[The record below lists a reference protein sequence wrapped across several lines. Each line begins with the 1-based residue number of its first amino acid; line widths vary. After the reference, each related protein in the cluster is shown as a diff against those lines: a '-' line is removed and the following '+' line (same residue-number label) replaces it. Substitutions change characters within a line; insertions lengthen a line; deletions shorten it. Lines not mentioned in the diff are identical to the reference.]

1 MQHEDQISVKDIIL
15 QIISFGRLLR
25 KNWYLFLLFAG
36 IGAGIG
42 FAIEKLKAKKPEY
55 KAITTF
61 YLETAAP
68 QNEMGGFASMM
79 GINTGGNNSNNLF
92 NGENLRV
99 LVASQSFLEKVV
111 LKNVDV
117 FGEKH
122 LLADYIFQKQIIE
135 SAATAG
141 EEKSSNPEVK
151 PKSTA
156 ATFKPL
162 PGTDVRKFSI
172 PQIDQLTTCTGLAYG
187 MASLEPVEG
196 TSFMTL
202 SISSVT
208 DTLSKVYG
216 EAFLSTLEEYYLET
230 KTGKL
235 YDMLNRQKDIVDS
248 LRYKLSANENQ
259 LARLQDLNQTSILS
273 ENKVSEN
280 RINRNTQILTETYR
294 EQEKILNNLKF
305 QTYQESPFMKIT
317 TVPRLPLE
325 PEKVKKGQMLLPG
338 ALIGLFIC
346 FFFVLIRNAVKS
358 IMAQ

>member
-1 MQHEDQISVKDIIL
+1 MQQDDQISVKDVLL
-15 QIISFGRLLR
+15 QIISFVKLLR

-36 IGAGIG
+36 LGAGIG
-42 FAIEKLKAKKPEY
+42 YAMELFKTKKPTY
-55 KAITTF
+55 TGTTTF

-111 LKNVDV
+111 LKHVDI
-117 FGEKH
+117 FGKKH
-122 LLADYIFQKQIIE
+122 LLADYIYKKQHLE
-135 SAATAG
+135 NKEDNSD
-141 EEKSSNPEVK
+141 
-151 PKSTA
+151 STKNA
-156 ATFKPL
+156 LNDFKPL
-162 PGTDVRKFSI
+162 PGLEVEKYSAA
-172 PQIDQLTTCTGLAYG
+172 QLEQLNNCTGLAYN
-187 MASLEPVEG
+187 MATLEPVEG

-202 SISSVT
+202 AISSVT

-216 EAFLSTLEEYYLET
+216 EAFLTTLEEYYLET

-235 YDMLNRQKDIVDS
+235 YDMLNRQKEIVDS

-280 RINRNTQILTETYR
+280 RINRNTQILSETYR
-294 EQEKILNNLKF
+294 EQERILNNLKF
-305 QTYQESPFMKIT
+305 QTYQESPFMKVT
-317 TVPRLPLE
+317 TVPRLPLA
-325 PEKVKKGQMLLPG
+325 PEKIKKGQLLLPG

-346 FFFVLIRNAVKS
+346 FLFVVIRNAFKA
-358 IMAQ
+358 IMQQ